1 MKWKKDIYKR
11 ITLNLLSV
19 SFWIIFNVLSV
30 IVYYYFLIL
39 NEDILNIYII
49 TLLIMFSAS
58 ISLIISLLYLEGMRK
73 LIEE

>member
-19 SFWIIFNVLSV
+19 SFWITFNVLSV

-39 NEDILNIYII
+39 NADILNIYII
-49 TLLIMFSAS
+49 TLLIMFSAT

>member
-39 NEDILNIYII
+39 NADILNIYII

>member
-49 TLLIMFSAS
+49 TLLIMFSAT
-58 ISLIISLLYLEGMRK
+58 ISLIISLLYLESMRK